1 MTIGRGLPDR
11 WEAGF
16 EVDPPHRGR
25 GLRRALTCASRH
37 LIPSEEAI
45 FMQVAVGN
53 VAPLRAILAAG
64 FVQVASEIL
73 FVP

>member
-1 MTIGRGLPDR
+1 
-11 WEAGF
+11 
-16 EVDPPHRGR
+16 
-25 GLRRALTCASRH
+25 
-37 LIPSEEAI
+37 
-45 FMQVAVGN
+45 MQVAVGN